1 MDSLRR
7 KPIELGFCLSVG
19 LGSHFFSLGLGY
31 KPFTTSL
38 APAFL
43 LPYGSCA
50 ARSSHT
56 ELKIGSEGPPLLI
69 PLVLRRRF
77 SLYWKHSL
85 LHTLHLPPGPNLGPS
100 LADYFFIHLQTQH
113 LLWEAVSEP

>member
-7 KPIELGFCLSVG
+7 KLVELGLCLSVG
-19 LGSHFFSLGLGY
+19 LGSHFFSLGLGC

-38 APAFL
+38 APAYL

-56 ELKIGSEGPPLLI
+56 ELKIGSEGPPLLTH
-69 PLVLRRRF
+69 LW
-77 SLYWKHSL
+77 SLEDAFLSTGNTHSYTLSVFL
-85 LHTLHLPPGPNLGPS
+85 LAPT
-100 LADYFFIHLQTQH
+100 
-113 LLWEAVSEP
+113 